1 MHRRFALRAL
11 AATPLLAAGTGCALK
26 QVHLE
31 ERNFLPNAPTALID
45 EGIRRV
51 NVALKVED
59 DVLLHG
65 WHLQHPQPRALLID
79 FLGNGDNVL
88 AYAGQIHEIAQHFQ
102 VDVLALDYRGSG
114 ASGGHKRFL
123 NLRSDALR
131 IHDELARPLA
141 AQRGGLP
148 LLAWGY
154 SMGSMPAIHLA
165 ARRPLAGLAVL
176 AGFSDFPD
184 VRAGLE
190 AGMPWFA
197 KPFVKL
203 SWDPVFE
210 MRPQPVDEIAEVRAP
225 IFLFHGEADA
235 QLPVRCG
242 DRLNEAA
249 AQARWKR
256 YVRAPG
262 VGHGR
267 LPLFKGETRASLEA
281 WLAESLRT

>member
-88 AYAGQIHEIAQHFQ
+88 AYAGQIHEI
-102 VDVLALDYRGSG
+102 
-114 ASGGHKRFL
+114 
-123 NLRSDALR
+123 
-131 IHDELARPLA
+131 ARPLA

>member
-114 ASGGHKRFL
+114 ARWPAWRCWRASPTFPMCVRAS
-123 NLRSDALR
+123 R
-131 IHDELARPLA
+131 LACR
-141 AQRGGLP
+141 GLP
-148 LLAWGY
+148 
-154 SMGSMPAIHLA
+154 S
-165 ARRPLAGLAVL
+165 
-176 AGFSDFPD
+176 
-184 VRAGLE
+184 
-190 AGMPWFA
+190 
-197 KPFVKL
+197 L
-203 SWDPVFE
+203 S
-210 MRPQPVDEIAEVRAP
+210 
-225 IFLFHGEADA
+225 
-235 QLPVRCG
+235 
-242 DRLNEAA
+242 
-249 AQARWKR
+249 
-256 YVRAPG
+256 
-262 VGHGR
+262 
-267 LPLFKGETRASLEA
+267 S
-281 WLAESLRT
+281 S